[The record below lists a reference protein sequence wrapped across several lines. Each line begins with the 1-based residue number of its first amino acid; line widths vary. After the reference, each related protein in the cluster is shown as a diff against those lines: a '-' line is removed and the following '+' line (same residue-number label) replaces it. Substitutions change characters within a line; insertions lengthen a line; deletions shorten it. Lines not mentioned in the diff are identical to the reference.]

1 MYNVSEYKDDEEDVC
16 MIESIQAFFQQNF
29 PPELAV
35 FFIAMIPLIECRGA
49 IPFGMLV
56 LNLPLWEVLPIA
68 IVGNI
73 LPVPFILLLIRP
85 VINWLKKTKVF
96 HPLAEWIEKK
106 GEKKKDKV
114 TKYSK
119 WGLFLFVAIPIP
131 GTGAWTGALV
141 AALLNMRVRSAFF
154 TILFGMIC
162 AALLMTF
169 GSWGVTTLM
178 TGEMPQELAMIIDWF
193 RSLFDSLCGS
203 TA

>member
-1 MYNVSEYKDDEEDVC
+1 

-35 FFIAMIPLIECRGA
+35 FFISMIPLIECRGA

-56 LNLPLWEVLPIA
+56 LGMPLWEVLPIA
-68 IVGNI
+68 VIGNI

-85 VINWLKKTKVF
+85 VINWLKTTRLL
-96 HPLAEWIEKK
+96 HPIAHWIEAKAD
-106 GEKKKDKV
+106 KKKDRV
-114 TKYSK
+114 LKYSK

-154 TILFGMIC
+154 TILFGMIT
-162 AALLMTF
+162 AALIMTV
-169 GSWGVTTLM
+169 GSAAVTAVM
-178 TGEMPQELAMIIDWF
+178 TGEIPQELQAVMDYF
-193 RSLFDSLCGS
+193 GSLSCTS
-203 TA
+203 A

>member
-1 MYNVSEYKDDEEDVC
+1 MVD
-16 MIESIQAFFQQNF
+16 SIQYFFQENF

-68 IVGNI
+68 IIGNI

-85 VINWLKKTKVF
+85 VIKWLKKTRLFSPVA
-96 HPLAEWIEKK
+96 HWIEAKA
-106 GEKKKDKV
+106 EKKKDRV
-114 TKYSK
+114 LKYSK

-141 AALLNMRVRSAFF
+141 AAILNLRVRSAFF
-154 TILFGMIC
+154 TILFGMIT
-162 AALLMTF
+162 AALIMTI
-169 GSWGVTTLM
+169 GSAAVTAIM
-178 TGEMPQELAMIIDWF
+178 TGEIPQELQMVIDYF
-193 RSLFDSLCGS
+193 NSLTCT